1 MKDGPDIARVAAL
14 IGDPARA
21 NILSALMTGRA
32 LTVTELAAEAGV
44 TASTASIHLSK
55 LDAGGLIRFTKQGR
69 HRYAALAGPEVASV
83 LEALMGLAQST
94 GAVRVRTGP
103 RDPEMRK
110 ARVCYDHLAGEMGVA
125 LHDSLLT
132 SGAIMVDENEIVL
145 TASGRAHL
153 SEFGIDIQELTTKR
167 RKLCRPC
174 LDWSMRRNHLAGALG
189 AALLTRMQDLGWA
202 QRAPDSR
209 VISFTARGVTAF
221 HATFPT

>member
-21 NILSALMTGRA
+21 NILSALMSGRA

-55 LDAGGLIRFTKQGR
+55 LEAGGLIKFNKQGR
-69 HRYAALAGPEVASV
+69 HRYAALAGPDVADV

-94 GAVRVRTGP
+94 GATRVRTGP

-125 LHDSLLT
+125 LYDSLLA
-132 SGAIMVDENEIVL
+132 SGAIVAADEDVRL
-145 TASGRAHL
+145 TDAGMARLSG
-153 SEFGIDIQELTTKR
+153 FGIDIATLTTKR

-174 LDWSMRRNHLAGALG
+174 LDWSMRRNHLAGAVG

-202 QRAPDSR
+202 KREQGSR
-209 VISFTARGVTAF
+209 VVTFSSAGRRAF
-221 HATFPT
+221 GEAFPS

>member
-44 TASTASIHLSK
+44 TASTTSIHLSK

-110 ARVCYDHLAGEMGVA
+110 ARICYDHLAGEMGVA
-125 LHDSLLT
+125 LYDSLLT
-132 SGAIMVDENEIVL
+132 SGAITVDENEIVL
-145 TASGRAHL
+145 TASGHAQL
-153 SEFGIDIQELTTKR
+153 SEFGIDIEGLATKR

-189 AALLTRMQDLGWA
+189 AALLTRMKDLGWA